1 MKTLK
6 MVHVKK
12 KKQKK
17 KLKKI
22 KSLHLLGTTYI
33 CLRIFMTQTKNNMCM
48 SLAEGAGVHSMN
60 PIGKD
65 VF

>member
-1 MKTLK
+1 MTKAK
-6 MVHVKK
+6 FN
-12 KKQKK
+12 
-17 KLKKI
+17 KI

-33 CLRIFMTQTKNNMCM
+33 CLHIFMTQTENVRM
-48 SLAEGAGVHSMN
+48 SLAEGVGVHSMN